1 MDKIQTLLS
10 QISLLSKKNNEIL
23 EIMGTRFNIFHILG
37 VSHYENTHSTILAEL
52 LNPEGTH
59 GLHNSFLKLFLDI
72 NQIEGF
78 DSRNALV
85 RTEVAVSEY
94 GRIDI
99 LIESSNWAVII
110 ENKFYAK
117 DQPEQLKRYNEYA
130 IGKYGVGNYM
140 ILYLTPDGRYASDD
154 SGRGVDYRCISYKKT
169 IIEWLGQCVGIAVH
183 RPLVRETINQ
193 YINYL
198 KQLTGQDMSTIVQS
212 EIINLLSQNENIES
226 VLQIPT
232 YIEAVKDAIM
242 TKMIQSVALECGV
255 KGGLRTDLKEREFY
269 FYKESWKEGTSIYFG
284 LDKGKVYYAIKT
296 KESLDGKAKPEIYL
310 EHLFEEGIDAFDP
323 YGYGYICEY
332 DWLTNNHIWVEMADG
347 SFAKKYIIPS
357 VKKIL
362 EFVECDEMLKS
373 KLEERNENV

>member
-37 VSHYENTHSTILAEL
+37 VSHYENTLSTILAEL

-59 GLHNSFLKLFLDI
+59 GLHNSILKLFLDI

-212 EIINLLSQNENIES
+212 EIINLLSKAENIES

-269 FYKESWKEGTSIYFG
+269 FY
-284 LDKGKVYYAIKT
+284 